1 MSARAAFSRVA
12 AGLVIPFCRVVFHGG
27 GPGGGSRMPA
37 EPPPSAGDAVARG
50 LAAEAGQAAERS
62 PEARNPPDTDP
73 AAGTTSIPRAVNA
86 DDARRPSVEG
96 ERARLPI
103 SAIIAARNEAHNIG
117 RCLDSLRWVDEVVVV
132 DSGSTD
138 ETKAIAHRHNC
149 RVIESEWL
157 GYGRTKR
164 LAVDSATHDWIL
176 SIDADEVVSDPLRER
191 ILEILTEGPG
201 HSGYRIPFT
210 NFYLGR
216 EIRISALRRE
226 YHLRFFDRRKG
237 NYTDRKLHETV
248 RLEGSR
254 AELTEPILHYSYP
267 TIASHLLKMNRYSE
281 LGARELYDAGK
292 RATLLGATFRG
303 VHRFL
308 RMYLFNLGFLD
319 GKEGLV
325 FVAISAFGVYMK
337 YAKLWEMGRSKR
349 S

>member
-1 MSARAAFSRVA
+1 
-12 AGLVIPFCRVVFHGG
+12 
-27 GPGGGSRMPA
+27 MPA
-37 EPPPSAGDAVARG
+37 EPPPSAGEAAVRG
-50 LAAEAGQAAERS
+50 LAAEAGQTAERS
-62 PEARNPPDTDP
+62 PEEQNPPDADP
-73 AAGTTSIPRAVNA
+73 AAGKTIIPRGVNA
-86 DDARRPSVEG
+86 DDPGRPSVEG
-96 ERARLPI
+96 ERTRLPI

-138 ETKAIAHRHNC
+138 ETKAIARRHNC

-157 GYGRTKR
+157 GYGKTKG

-191 ILEILTEGPG
+191 ILKILTEGPR
-201 HSGYRIPFT
+201 HSGYCIPFT

-216 EIRISALRRE
+216 ESRVSALRRE
-226 YHLRFFDRRKG
+226 QHLRFFDRRKG
-237 NYTDRKLHETV
+237 NYTDSELHETV

-254 AELTEPILHYSYP
+254 TELTEPILHFSYP
-267 TIASHLLKMNRYSE
+267 TIASHLVKMNRYSD
-281 LGARELYDAGK
+281 LGARLLYDAGK
-292 RATLLGATFRG
+292 RATLLGAIFRG

-325 FVAISAFGVYMK
+325 SVAISAFGVYMK
-337 YAKLWEMGRSKR
+337 YAKLWEMGRAKR

>member
-1 MSARAAFSRVA
+1 MTGR
-12 AGLVIPFCRVVFHGG
+12 GD
-27 GPGGGSRMPA
+27 
-37 EPPPSAGDAVARG
+37 PP
-50 LAAEAGQAAERS
+50 
-62 PEARNPPDTDP
+62 
-73 AAGTTSIPRAVNA
+73 
-86 DDARRPSVEG
+86 RRPSLEG
-96 ERARLPI
+96 GRTRLPI

-117 RCLDSLRWVDEVVVV
+117 RCLDSLRWVDEVVLV

-138 ETKAIAHRHNC
+138 ETKAIARRYDC

-191 ILEILTEGPG
+191 ILEIMTEGPRY
-201 HSGYRIPFT
+201 SGYRIPFT
-210 NFYLGR
+210 NFYLGKK
-216 EIRISALRRE
+216 IRVSAFRRE
-226 YHLRFFDRRKG
+226 HHLRLFDRRKG
-237 NYTDRKLHETV
+237 NYTDRELHEAV

-254 AELTEPILHYSYP
+254 TELNEPILHYSYP
-267 TIASHLLKMNRYSE
+267 TIASHLAKMNRYSD
-281 LGARELYDAGK
+281 LGARELHDSGQ
-292 RATLLGATFRG
+292 RATLLGAVFRG

-308 RMYLFNLGFLD
+308 RMYLFNLGCLD

-337 YAKLWEMGRSKR
+337 YAKLWELGRTKR